1 MTKKRRPQ
9 YPVPTGP
16 LRYPWLPADDEANV
30 HNVWVP
36 TPEEIEAE
44 CAKFRELQQRKP
56 RIRNADPDNALC
68 RVPCRKRGI
77 E

>member
-1 MTKKRRPQ
+1 MSRPRHSP
-9 YPVPTGP
+9 YPIPTGP
-16 LRYPWLPADDEANV
+16 LRYPWLPDWDEANV

-44 CAKFRELQQRKP
+44 CAKFRELQQRQP
-56 RIRNADPDNALC
+56 RVRNDSINNLC